1 MDTNRPNEMGRSY
14 FFLEI
19 IGFSQSLKSFA
30 PRSIILAAF
39 HYMYI
44 LKLLQLLF
52 LGPRVTQR
60 KSEFVGN
67 EVDLES
73 AGEELKQI
81 ISSLYGGR
89 SLRIRAVDGGSTN
102 AEEIE
107 LTALNNAYYDIER
120 FGLSFVA
127 SPRHADMLFVTGP
140 VTRNLETA
148 VRTTYQAAPQPCIVV
163 AVGDGAC
170 TGGIWKDSYAVV
182 GAVHTVIPVHI
193 KIPGDPPSPTD
204 ILKALSSALK
214 TPF

>member
-1 MDTNRPNEMGRSY
+1 MS
-14 FFLEI
+14 FF
-19 IGFSQSLKSFA
+19 SLGK
-30 PRSIILAAF
+30 
-39 HYMYI
+39 Y
-44 LKLLQLLF
+44 LF
-52 LGPRVTQR
+52 FGPRVTEP
-60 KSEFVGN
+60 KKAFEPSDASVEEVGQ
-67 EVDLES
+67 
-73 AGEELKQI
+73 ELRETIKH
-81 ISSLYGGR
+81 LYGGR

-148 VRTTYQAAPQPCIVV
+148 VRTTYEAAPQPCLVV

-182 GAVHTVIPVHI
+182 GPVEAVIPVHI
-193 KIPGDPPSPTD
+193 RIPGDPPTPTEMLRG
-204 ILKALSSALK
+204 ILSALRSSNI
-214 TPF
+214 